1 MDDKSVRER
10 ETVTRW
16 CSRPAFYAY
25 RCSFVY
31 SIYVMFMSHNTVAV
45 RPTIAVAP
53 FRARVGSGPPQ
64 PSWRRRVSNSMRQ
77 TMPSQSDR
85 SPEKK
90 HPIASAASPDPSSSK
105 AVSELVEEV
114 KASRDA
120 MRLATAQLNL
130 LLERA
135 DGLLKSTSR
144 TNQEERGLDA

>member
-1 MDDKSVRER
+1 MVA
-10 ETVTRW
+10 
-16 CSRPAFYAY
+16 SRASNGPSTILEEGHHPAPPPLL
-25 RCSFVY
+25 
-31 SIYVMFMSHNTVAV
+31 HNLQ
-45 RPTIAVAP
+45 
-53 FRARVGSGPPQ
+53 VGNESSLVGPPQ

-77 TMPSQSDR
+77 TLPSQSDR

-120 MRLATAQLNL
+120 MRLATEQLNL